1 MASRSTLLSAFAAA
15 GALALLSGCY
25 SNTAAGRD
33 AKVRNN
39 LTPELE
45 TLSQRE
51 IEVDNRQT
59 LTIDENLRMANED
72 LNRMWLLDRPSRL
85 NRIRIPR

>member
-1 MASRSTLLSAFAAA
+1 MASRSNVFCVCAAA
-15 GALALLSGCY
+15 GALALLGGCY

-45 TLSQRE
+45 TLSQRD

-72 LNRMWLLDRPSRL
+72 LNRMWFFDRPSRL
-85 NRIRIPR
+85 SRTRIPR